1 MSLWLQIY
9 PNQAKSKKLADFK
22 AVLAEDSGVV
32 AQCADLK
39 SRWRILLN
47 AWPSVHCCILR
58 ESLFLRVNDF
68 AAKFPMP
75 GHEDHWYHLRWS
87 SQLLM
92 HAFEMC
98 MTINFGV
105 ICYGNLCTLQ
115 TKDCKESPSAD
126 METQPKKDD
135 HLTLDILTEFIEVL
149 IHQVLHMRCNLSLYN
164 CCIFR
169 WSLQTN
175 FGSRDLYPASIF
187 RKHRKF
193 NMPLQMSIQVT
204 SCLLN

>member
-1 MSLWLQIY
+1 
-9 PNQAKSKKLADFK
+9 
-22 AVLAEDSGVV
+22 
-32 AQCADLK
+32 
-39 SRWRILLN
+39 
-47 AWPSVHCCILR
+47 
-58 ESLFLRVNDF
+58 
-68 AAKFPMP
+68 
-75 GHEDHWYHLRWS
+75 
-87 SQLLM
+87 
-92 HAFEMC
+92 

-149 IHQVLHMRCNLSLYN
+149 IHQVLHMRCNLSLHYMYN

-204 SCLLN
+204 SCLLIATTYTPRIFFKCSLEPLSSDTDITNKRKTVENAPRMTYSFSQPWVNDYIQKTLTGVREMLSRKFVY

>member
-1 MSLWLQIY
+1 
-9 PNQAKSKKLADFK
+9 
-22 AVLAEDSGVV
+22 
-32 AQCADLK
+32 
-39 SRWRILLN
+39 
-47 AWPSVHCCILR
+47 
-58 ESLFLRVNDF
+58 
-68 AAKFPMP
+68 
-75 GHEDHWYHLRWS
+75 
-87 SQLLM
+87 M

-105 ICYGNLCTLQ
+105 ICYGDLCTVATYMGSHLLQ

-193 NMPLQMSIQVT
+193 NMPLQMSIQVN